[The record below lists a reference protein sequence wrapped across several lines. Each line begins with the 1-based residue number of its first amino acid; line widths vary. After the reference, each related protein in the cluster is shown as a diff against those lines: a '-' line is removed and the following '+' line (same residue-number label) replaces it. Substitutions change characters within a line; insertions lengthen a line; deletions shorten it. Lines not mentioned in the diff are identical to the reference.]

1 VNKAL
6 RVIDTNSAS
15 NCAKVCLNDSVY
27 DVFNYKCLSFDYCKD
42 KKKHVCSFYNQSL
55 LTDQAIEVN
64 NDSAITCNHYSSK
77 NNNYFKIFLSFQ
89 IILTLL
95 EIVKNFDGA
104 DVDTLYRS
112 VKQSVAKN
120 LFNLEITDEKTIV
133 LVFFSFFNI
142 FKILKN

>member
-1 VNKAL
+1 MFQIHLIQYFIILFFSNKDHFKKFGHPKIDVNKAL
-6 RVIDTNSAS
+6 RVIETNSAS

-77 NNNYFKIFLSFQ
+77 K
-89 IILTLL
+89 
-95 EIVKNFDGA
+95 
-104 DVDTLYRS
+104 
-112 VKQSVAKN
+112 
-120 LFNLEITDEKTIV
+120 
-133 LVFFSFFNI
+133 
-142 FKILKN
+142 

>member
-1 VNKAL
+1 MPK
-6 RVIDTNSAS
+6 
-15 NCAKVCLNDSVY
+15 
-27 DVFNYKCLSFDYCKD
+27 F
-42 KKKHVCSFYNQSL
+42 
-55 LTDQAIEVN
+55 
-64 NDSAITCNHYSSK
+64 
-77 NNNYFKIFLSFQ
+77 FKIFLSFQ

-95 EIVKNFDGA
+95 EIVKNVDGA